1 VREIKLNPLQQC
13 NYVPMINFRCAAENV
28 SHVLSSFR
36 TMGGM
41 LCLAKAGIA
50 SIRLIS
56 FCPRVGGLFQHLLP
70 VLEAQKALYYA
81 TMTFSAL
88 HLCFKVDPATEKVSL
103 QMPQM
108 RDGTGIDW
116 AKSFY
121 LMGGIF
127 DTGNFIQKGG
137 LVNFG
142 LYPAVGRRLGGLQLF
157 KFRGEAWTLEK
168 VPVLNTISLAPKELF
183 FILASTVE
191 IFRWMKPFLPC
202 TESDEAT
209 RQKKFE
215 IIELLSLAASVGR
228 IIGLSG
234 YRYFGTIWQ
243 FALIDFVGQNASLF
257 RFIIVSH
264 RARRNYLTSAQ
275 SW

>member
-1 VREIKLNPLQQC
+1 M
-13 NYVPMINFRCAAENV
+13 MINFRYAAENV
-28 SHVLSSFR
+28 SHVFSSLR

-41 LCLAKAGIA
+41 LCLAKSGIA
-50 SIRLIS
+50 TIRFIS
-56 FCPRVGGLFQHLLP
+56 FCPKVGGLFQHLLP
-70 VLEAQKALYYA
+70 VLEAQKSLYYA
-81 TMTFSAL
+81 TLTFSAL
-88 HLCFKVDPATEKVSL
+88 PLCFKVDPATKKVSL

-116 AKSFY
+116 VKSFY
-121 LMGGIF
+121 LIGGIF

-142 LYPAVGRRLGGLQLF
+142 LYPAVGSRLGSVQLF
-157 KFRGEAWTLEK
+157 HFRGEAWTLEK
-168 VPVLNTISLAPKELF
+168 VPVLNTLSLAPKELF

-191 IFRWMKPFLPC
+191 IFRWVKPFLPFI
-202 TESDEAT
+202 ESDEAT

-228 IIGLSG
+228 VIGLSC
-234 YRYFGTIWQ
+234 YRYFGTMWQ
-243 FALIDFVGQNASLF
+243 FALIDFIGQNASLI

-264 RARRNYLTSAQ
+264 RSNPSHRHIG
-275 SW
+275 